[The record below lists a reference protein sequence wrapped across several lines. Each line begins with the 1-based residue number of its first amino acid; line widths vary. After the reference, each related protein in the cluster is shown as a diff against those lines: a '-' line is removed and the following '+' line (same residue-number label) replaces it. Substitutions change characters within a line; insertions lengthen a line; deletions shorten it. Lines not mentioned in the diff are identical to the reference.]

1 MDGTVAHLLYKKD
14 GVQVSLFVLPI
25 GEKLGETNLDVLGH
39 SAVAFARD
47 GRTWVV
53 LARAPHAEVEAMAS
67 ALGAD
72 TE

>member
-1 MDGTVAHLLYKKD
+1 
-14 GVQVSLFVLPI
+14 
-25 GEKLGETNLDVLGH
+25 VLGH

-53 LARAPHAEVEAMAS
+53 LARAPHAQVEAFAS